1 MKFPPVASA
10 STIVPSRAKYILV
23 ACTQIPIFGTLRSA
37 FPLLSLVYRR
47 QDGQIIRG
55 FLNFYKKGGWLPT
68 WPNPGY
74 FNCMVGADADAVV
87 ASAYLRG
94 IGVLIR
100 RWRMPPFGRTAPCS
114 RAVQGMVSPILNI
127 ICVWVMQW
135 RILERLGEL
144 AINPRRIRVG
154 VYRLVYEIHD
164 REITICVLAI
174 GHRREV
180 YRRF

>member
-1 MKFPPVASA
+1 MKFPPVANA

-144 AINPRRIRVG
+144 AINPRPSNQRGENRW
-154 VYRLVYEIHD
+154 R
-164 REITICVLAI
+164 
-174 GHRREV
+174 
-180 YRRF
+180 